1 VVQDTELTSN
11 KEGFD
16 SPWDRQLYMK
26 KIAIIEKIH
35 NDGLELLKKKQNYDF
50 ELITD
55 ISEENL
61 IKKLPEF
68 DACTLRVS
76 KLNENILKHC
86 PKLKVISRHGVG
98 YDNVDLDYIKKKNIT
113 LLITATA
120 NAVAV
125 AEHVIY
131 MMLSISKS
139 INRYDAEVR
148 TGNFKK
154 NSLSIE
160 TLELF
165 NKEILILGFGRIGK
179 SLIKRCLGFDMKVK
193 IFDPFVSKDSINEFG
208 GTKIDNLDDGLKMC
222 DYLSLHVPLTEKT
235 RNMINYSKLKT
246 MKQNAIII
254 NTSRGGII
262 NEIDLDKAI
271 NEKIIFGAGL
281 DVFEK
286 EPVDINNPLLKN
298 KKVLLSPHSAT
309 FTNECKSRMSIEAA
323 NNIIDFFENKIDKS
337 MVVKV

>member
-1 VVQDTELTSN
+1 
-11 KEGFD
+11 
-16 SPWDRQLYMK
+16 MK
-26 KIAIIEKIH
+26 KIAVIEKIH
-35 NDGLELLKKKQNYDF
+35 NDGLELLKKKQDYDY

-55 ISEENL
+55 VSEENL
-61 IKKLPEF
+61 IKKLPDF

-76 KLNENILKHC
+76 KLNEKILKHC

-98 YDNVDLDYIKKKNIT
+98 YDNIDLNYIKTKKIT

-131 MMLSISKS
+131 MMLSVSKS
-139 INRYDAEVR
+139 INKYDTEVR
-148 TGNFKK
+148 SGNFKK
-154 NSLSIE
+154 NSTNIE

-179 SLIKRCLGFDMKVK
+179 SLIKRCIGFDMKVK
-193 IFDPFVSKDSINEFG
+193 IFDPFVSKELIDEFG
-208 GTKIDNLDDGLKMC
+208 GTKIDNLDNGLKTC

-235 RNMINYSKLKT
+235 KNMIDYSKLKT
-246 MKQNAIII
+246 MKKNVIII

-286 EPVDINNPLLKN
+286 EPVDMDNPLLKN

-309 FTNECKSRMSIEAA
+309 FTNECKSRMSLEATK
-323 NNIIDFFENKIDKS
+323 NIIDFFENKIDKS
-337 MVVKV
+337 MIVKI

>member
-1 VVQDTELTSN
+1 
-11 KEGFD
+11 
-16 SPWDRQLYMK
+16 MK
-26 KIAIIEKIH
+26 KIAVIEKIH
-35 NDGLELLKKKQNYDF
+35 NDGLELLKKNQGYDY

-55 ISEENL
+55 TSEENL

-98 YDNVDLDYIKKKNIT
+98 YDNVDLNYIKRKKIT

-120 NAVAV
+120 NAIAV

-139 INRYDAEVR
+139 INQYDSEVR
-148 TGNFKK
+148 SGNFKK
-154 NSLSIE
+154 NTSNIE
-160 TLELF
+160 TFELF

-193 IFDPFVSKDSINEFG
+193 VFDPFVSKDLIENLG
-208 GTKIDNLDDGLKMC
+208 GAKIENLDEGLKTC
-222 DYLSLHVPLTEKT
+222 DYLSLHVPLSEKT
-235 RNMINYSKLKT
+235 KDMIDYSKLSI
-246 MKQNAIII
+246 MKKNAIII
-254 NTSRGGII
+254 NTSRGGVI
-262 NEIDLDKAI
+262 NEIDLDRAI
-271 NEKIIFGAGL
+271 NKNIIFGAGL
-281 DVFEK
+281 DVFDK
-286 EPVDINNPLLKN
+286 EPVDMNNPILKN

-309 FTNECKSRMSIEAA
+309 FTNECKSRMSLETTK
-323 NNIIDFFENKIDKS
+323 NIIDFFENKIDKA
-337 MVVKV
+337 MIVKL